1 MHFSKIFKVMRLTC
15 GTTLMMFGLLF
26 MLLMIALP
34 GFIMVVLGIGL
45 LSNQMLRGIR
55 LLAVLLALL
64 ILYKIIMSPSSF
76 FAHSLR
82 WSGMALVL
90 VLYAVFALKLK
101 PLLLKPFRHFL
112 FRKSIGQSAQLPAK
126 TPAKSSAHQFLNPDL

>member
-1 MHFSKIFKVMRLTC
+1 MRLTC
-15 GTTLMMFGLLF
+15 GTALMMFGLLF

-34 GFIMVVLGIGL
+34 GFIMIVLGIGL

-64 ILYKIIMSPSSF
+64 ILYKIISPSSF

-82 WSGMALVL
+82 WTGIALVL
-90 VLYAVFALKLK
+90 LLYAVFALKLK

-112 FRKSIGQSAQLPAK
+112 FRQSIGQSAQLLAK
-126 TPAKSSAHQFLNPDL
+126 TPVKSSAHQFLNPDL